1 MTNEPIPLDVATKAL
16 DAFFGFSPPNPWT
29 RSELAR
35 MQRALAAVRPMLPA
49 EADREIAALK
59 IEIARLREGH
69 RESFNVFDIML
80 ELDIMTRRARYHRDR
95 CKALA
100 EGREP

>member
-1 MTNEPIPLDVATKAL
+1 MTDTKSPRVSIADMLGTNPERIHSDDSAFLPSRRRRRTL
-16 DAFFGFSPPNPWT
+16 DA
-29 RSELAR
+29 E
-35 MQRALAAVRPMLPA
+35 
-49 EADREIAALK
+49 REIAALK
-59 IEIARLREGH
+59 AEIARLREGH

-80 ELDIMTRRARYHRDR
+80 ELDIMTQRARYHRDR